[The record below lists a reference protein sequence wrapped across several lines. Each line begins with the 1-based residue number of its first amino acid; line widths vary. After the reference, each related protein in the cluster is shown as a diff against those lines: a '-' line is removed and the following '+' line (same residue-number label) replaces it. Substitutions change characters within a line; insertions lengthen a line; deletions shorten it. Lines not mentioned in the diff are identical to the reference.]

1 MSEHAMLR
9 RKRLKNYLAFTGMSV
24 RRCKVV
30 ILLNTQIDFN
40 SGWINIPQKK
50 AREKNARPVKMTNVV
65 RQYLAK
71 ILKKSNADNPFVF
84 TDENGNPCQPNWISV
99 AFGRACNA
107 AGIQDIRYHELRHNF
122 ATRLI
127 NADSSLYQIRHQL
140 SRINPRNSQQYTQ
153 LLPENQNGVERIDG
167 TGTTTILLHSKGK
180 ELQPMP

>member
-1 MSEHAMLR
+1 
-9 RKRLKNYLAFTGMSV
+9 
-24 RRCKVV
+24 VV

-99 AFGRACNA
+99 AFGRACKA
-107 AGIQDIRYHELRHNF
+107 AEIQDLRYHDLRHDF

-127 NADSSLYQIRHQL
+127 NAGSSLYQVQHQL
-140 SRINPRNSQQYTQ
+140 SHSDPRISQRYAH
-153 LLPENQNGVERIDG
+153 LLPENQTVVERIDG
-167 TGTTTILLHSKGK
+167 TGTTTILLQSKEK
-180 ELQPMP
+180 ELQKTCNSLKKLASPGGFEPPLSP